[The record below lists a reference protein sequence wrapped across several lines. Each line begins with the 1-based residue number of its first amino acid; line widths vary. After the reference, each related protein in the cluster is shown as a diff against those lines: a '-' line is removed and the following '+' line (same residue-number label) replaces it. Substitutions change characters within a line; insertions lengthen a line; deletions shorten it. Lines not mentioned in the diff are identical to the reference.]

1 VSGSG
6 MEHAR
11 TLLPGL
17 VGAAHRYSRRASMR
31 LAGTLLTWSLLNVTC
46 CVNANCVF
54 YALCVSVPNRIDIYL
69 LLLMFA
75 YIGAHS

>member
-1 VSGSG
+1 

-11 TLLPGL
+11 NLLPGS
-17 VGAAHRYSRRASMR
+17 VGAAHRYSRGVSMR

-54 YALCVSVPNRIDIYL
+54 YAVCVSVSKRINIY
-69 LLLMFA
+69 MFC
-75 YIGAHS
+75 